1 MALMAR
7 KVMENRRRQ
16 HTLVTAHK
24 RRIRDEVIPQLR
36 KTKREWYETSRQNK
50 LNIQGRWN
58 SQKAKVQGQQRGQQ
72 IKHKNA
78 IAAHKRRIRAELAK
92 RR

>member
-1 MALMAR
+1 MALMVR

-16 HTLVTAHK
+16 HALVTAHK

-36 KTKREWYETSRQNK
+36 KTKKDWYETSCRNK
-50 LNIQGRWN
+50 LNIQRKWN
-58 SQKAKVQGQQRGQQ
+58 AQKAVVQGQQRGQQ

-78 IAAHKRRIRAELAK
+78 IAAHKRRIKAELAK